1 MNGSLNR
8 PGAILAFCALLIG
21 ALAMV
26 IAQALGAA
34 APGSVVTSIQHT
46 AATFGALGL
55 VPCAVVL
62 LAVGNRIRQRRVRAV
77 ERYQLAISQADE
89 ASVEDVATAYEQL
102 VQIVRTTRLRRL
114 YAGQPWLAIESWFV
128 PPHDKGE
135 TGVATLMLVCSPLV
149 RESAMA
155 ALRHAYPDLA
165 IVGNGMNN
173 SVEALPGL
181 PDGFTPH
188 HVMRV
193 RKVRAWALPVGMT
206 TDQRE
211 ASNSHSTMAAI
222 IRQQQ
227 QAGRLS
233 CVRWCLLPAGEG
245 LDSRAPQKLERIQGQ
260 RRDAAIASD
269 VSQASRAAG
278 GAMAFLELQAAVQR
292 CAREAGEPKVGQ
304 GFMKLHAICRQLLSP
319 ALSQRGAN
327 HLRERLMIVRQSLY
341 RRRWLRAEPPL
352 LTDPRRCTLFAP
364 REVAMLMALPSL
376 GSEHALP
383 LQRNTVPHLPIPVE
397 VPRAHV
403 VEMPWPPAS
412 VAELPSPEFIHTNP
426 TPDGQSN
433 GHRPPR

>member
-1 MNGSLNR
+1 MNRQPVSRPLRR
-8 PGAILAFCALLIG
+8 PGIILAFCALLIG

-26 IAQALGAA
+26 IAQALGAK
-34 APGSVVTSIQHT
+34 APGSAITNIERS
-46 AATFGALGL
+46 AAMFGAIGL
-55 VPCAVVL
+55 VPCAAVL
-62 LAVGNRIRQRRVRAV
+62 VAVGNRIRQRRVRRV

-128 PPHDKGE
+128 PPRNKGE
-135 TGVATLMLVCSPLV
+135 TGVATLMLVCSPEV

-165 IVGNGMNN
+165 IVGSGIDNN
-173 SVEALPGL
+173 VEALPGL
-181 PDGFTPH
+181 PDGFIPH

-193 RKVRAWALPVGMT
+193 RKVRSWALPVGT
-206 TDQRE
+206 TADQHE

-245 LDSRAPQKLERIQGQ
+245 LDSRAPQKLERLQGQ

-292 CAREAGEPKVGQ
+292 RVREPGEPGVRQ
-304 GFMKLHAICRQLLSP
+304 GFMNLHAVCRQLLSP

-352 LTDPRRCTLFAP
+352 LTDSRRCTLFAP

-397 VPRAHV
+397 VPRAQV

-412 VAELPSPEFIHTNP
+412 VTEL
-426 TPDGQSN
+426 
-433 GHRPPR
+433 RPPVFAHSHPETGWAI